1 MLGYHRLFCKFS
13 VCVHLLQGLLSQAD
27 EDQVRMMEE
36 RVILVDW
43 NDKAIGSGSKKETH
57 IMASINEGLL
67 HRAFSVFLF
76 TPEGKLILQQ
86 VSCLWRWRSN
96 HDVPFL
102 LLSIQGSLLAARADA
117 ACNHSAVESRHG
129 ALHS

>member
-1 MLGYHRLFCKFS
+1 MPLRWNAAMQHAALYIICLFCFLS
-13 VCVHLLQGLLSQAD
+13 VPVDALQGLLSQAD

-76 TPEGKLILQQ
+76 TPDGKLILQQ
-86 VSCLWRWRSN
+86 VS
-96 HDVPFL
+96 V
-102 LLSIQGSLLAARADA
+102 LAEGLFWSR
-117 ACNHSAVESRHG
+117 CNG
-129 ALHS
+129 L